1 LRVAQDQAPFRGTC
15 VGIDVGAERL
25 HCVGLDDELR
35 VEQVA
40 LVPAAEIEELSASL
54 ATSGATVA
62 VDAPAQV
69 SAAPHRSDASLSP
82 KFALGRCAE
91 IALGKEF
98 GSWVPWVAPME
109 RPLTGWMATG
119 FALYEALASRG
130 IETIEVYPYAGYR
143 ELLGRARLPRK
154 QTVEGVVARID
165 ALLKVGVRVE
175 WPEMWSHDGL
185 DALLAAVIA
194 RDHRAGRAQRAS
206 CGHDESAIWLPAQ
219 A

>member
-1 LRVAQDQAPFRGTC
+1 LRVAQDQAAFRGTC
-15 VGIDVGAERL
+15 VGIDVGAEQL
-25 HCVGLDDELR
+25 DCVGLDDELR
-35 VEQVA
+35 VEQVT

-69 SAAPHRSDASLSP
+69 SSAPHRGDALLSP

-91 IALGKEF
+91 IALGRKY

-109 RPLTGWMATG
+109 RPPTGWMATG
-119 FALYEALASRG
+119 FALYEALAFRG

-143 ELLGRARLPRK
+143 ELVGRARLPSK
-154 QTVEGVVARID
+154 QTVEGMTARIEG
-165 ALLKVGVRVE
+165 LLSLGVRVE

-194 RDHRAGRAQRAS
+194 RHHRAGTARRAS